1 MATTTEPIPERA
13 MYRVEETCRLLSLSR
28 SEVYEQIRSGRLRT
42 VKQGRARR
50 VPAAAIDEYVQLLIQ
65 ESEGNIGQAA

>member
-1 MATTTEPIPERA
+1 MATANEPIPERA
-13 MYRVEETCRLLSLSR
+13 LYRVHEACRLLSLSR

-50 VPAAAIDEYVQLLIQ
+50 VPAVAIDEYVQLLIQ

>member
-1 MATTTEPIPERA
+1 MATANEPIPERA
-13 MYRVEETCRLLSLSR
+13 MYRVEEACRLLSLSR

>member
-1 MATTTEPIPERA
+1 MATANEPIPERA
-13 MYRVEETCRLLSLSR
+13 MYRVEEACRLLSLSR

-65 ESEGNIGQAA
+65 ESEGNFGQAA